1 MTDEGQP
8 GAGVFHQLDYV
19 YTPSVDVAADT
30 AWFADVLGA
39 QVVFT
44 IEASGTR
51 VAMLRLTSTP
61 PNLLLT
67 DHLEGERPILVY
79 RVTDLA
85 DTVAR
90 LEAGGWKPER
100 TIEIPVGPCRPM
112 RSAGGQRMAIY
123 ERTRPEVEEH
133 FHGRRDF

>member
-1 MTDEGQP
+1 MTDAGEP
-8 GAGVFHQLDYV
+8 GAGVFDQLDYV
-19 YTPSVDVAADT
+19 YTPSTDVVADT
-30 AWFADVLGA
+30 AWFAEVLGA
-39 QVVFT
+39 QVAFT

-61 PNLLLT
+61 PHVLLT
-67 DHLEGERPILVY
+67 DHLDGERPILVY

-85 DTVAR
+85 STIGR
-90 LEAGGWKPER
+90 LEARGWKSER
-100 TIEIPVGPCRPM
+100 NIEIPTGPCRSM
-112 RSAGGQRMAIY
+112 RSSGGHRVAIY